1 MKIVIR
7 IRLPA
12 VRLCGTEWVLCALLG
27 VLGGGL
33 RSTFS
38 IRQAEEFFP
47 LALLVCSSSR
57 VDRPWAAISAL
68 VHVRDMLGRLVVTDD
83 VLPCIALLAQ
93 DGVAVIVGEAANA
106 LDRRRLFII
115 NRTV

>member
-1 MKIVIR
+1 MEIVVR

-12 VRLCGTEWVLCALLG
+12 VRLCGTEWVFCTFLG

-38 IRQAEEFFP
+38 IRQAEELLP
-47 LALLVCSSSR
+47 LALLICSSYR
-57 VDRPWAAISAL
+57 IDKPWAAVGAL
-68 VHVRDMLGRLVVTDD
+68 VHVRDVLGGLVVADD

-93 DGVAVIVGEAANA
+93 DGVAIIVGEAADA
-106 LDRRRLFII
+106 LDRRRLFFIG
-115 NRTV
+115 RTI